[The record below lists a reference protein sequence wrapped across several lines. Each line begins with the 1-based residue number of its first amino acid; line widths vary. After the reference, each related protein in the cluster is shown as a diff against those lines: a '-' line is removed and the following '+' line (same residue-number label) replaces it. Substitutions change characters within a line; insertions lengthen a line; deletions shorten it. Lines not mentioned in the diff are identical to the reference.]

1 MLKKT
6 QTVSF
11 LLLSLALSFGGNV
24 YASEVGT
31 ETSITQQAEK
41 ITGTIEDEFGPVTGA
56 SVVVKGTTNGTVT
69 DMNGKFSLSNV
80 KKGDV
85 IVISFIGYFVI
96 ALPVSYICGFV
107 LNGGIEGIW
116 VGYPVGLTLTG
127 AMLCWRFYYF
137 LRKRKHSKF

>member
-1 MLKKT
+1 MVILVFY
-6 QTVSF
+6 QF
-11 LLLSLALSFGGNV
+11 GDSLQIIFANALRGV
-24 YASEVGT
+24 ADV
-31 ETSITQQAEK
+31 TSMA
-41 ITGTIEDEFGPVTGA
+41 
-56 SVVVKGTTNGTVT
+56 
-69 DMNGKFSLSNV
+69 
-80 KKGDV
+80 
-85 IVISFIGYFVI
+85 VISFIGYFVI